1 MSIIPLLLIFC
12 DAAQCDILESMT
24 IIESIILGAVQGLTE
39 FIPVSSSGHVVLAE
53 HFMQGASDH
62 LFIEWINLG
71 TVLALLI
78 FFRKRIAGIVHDIF
92 VKKKYALARNIIVA
106 CIPAGLVGFL
116 LSSYIES
123 SSFFGSATTV
133 IVALAVVGTVMVVLE
148 RLPRLSEVGSSEKLS
163 WQRSLAVGFA
173 QILSLIPGVSRSGST
188 IVAGRIAGLNREQAA
203 EFSFLV
209 SIPIML
215 GVILKLVLKS
225 SDRAYLFDNMPTLL
239 LANLVAFVTGL
250 FAVGFMLKFLRKN
263 SLAPFGWYRIGL
275 AGVVG
280 VILLLQ

>member
-1 MSIIPLLLIFC
+1 
-12 DAAQCDILESMT
+12 MT

-116 LSSYIES
+116 LSSYIEN

-133 IVALAVVGTVMVVLE
+133 IVALAVVGTVMVFLE
-148 RLPRLSEVGSSEKLS
+148 RLPRLSEVNNSEKLT
-163 WQRSLAVGFA
+163 WQRSLAIGFA

-188 IVAGRIAGLNREQAA
+188 IVAGRLAGLNREQAA

-239 LANLVAFVTGL
+239 LANLVAFITGL